1 MKPPSPARALALA
14 LTLAGAAVVHAN
26 RVDPDESRTLGALLL
41 AGGLAALLFRETPGR
56 RRALEAAAVLVLVL
70 AGGELAV
77 RRENRLAQAAYAGR
91 LIHFVDDPL
100 LRYHWKPEISCGAGT
115 TNALGMLDAPRAPEK
130 PAGVLRVACLGDSV
144 GGDCELPRDN
154 ACAELERVLLEERG
168 GRPTEVLNFSV
179 PGYNTLQEARA
190 LEIRAMPFSP
200 DAAVVL
206 YVVNDPYPDL
216 AISNHLPGHFKF
228 QHLLWSGAR
237 FAASR
242 ISGGRLDPFGGLLT
256 DFYESPR
263 AWDGVVVTGFDRIRA
278 AAEPRQMP
286 VVVAVF
292 PLFLPD
298 PLPEHRAIYT
308 KVTREAERHGFVALD
323 LSEAAYKD
331 EPLTAL
337 LKPSRDMIH
346 PNAHAH
352 RLAALS
358 IARAL
363 LEKHPELREK

>member
-1 MKPPSPARALALA
+1 MKFPSPARVLALALA
-14 LTLAGAAVVHAN
+14 LVGAAVIYKN
-26 RVDPDESRTLGALLL
+26 EGDPDESRVL
-41 AGGLAALLFRETPGR
+41 GGLLVVGGVAAILFRETPGR
-56 RRALEAAAVLVLVL
+56 RRAVELTAVLVLVL
-70 AGGELAV
+70 AGGELMV
-77 RRENRLAQAAYAGR
+77 RRENRLAQQAYADR
-91 LIHFVDDPL
+91 LIRFVDDPL
-100 LRYHWKPEISCGAGT
+100 LRYHWKPDASCGEGT
-115 TNALGMLDAPRAPEK
+115 INDLGMLDGPRELQK
-130 PAGVLRVACLGDSV
+130 PPGTLRVACLGDSV
-144 GGDCELPRDN
+144 GGDCTLPRDN
-154 ACAELERVLLEERG
+154 ACAALEQILREERG

-190 LEIRAMPFSP
+190 LEVRAMPFSP

-216 AISNHLPGHFKF
+216 AISHHLPGHFKF

-237 FAASR
+237 FAAAR

-256 DFYESPR
+256 DFYENPR
-263 AWDGVVVTGFDRIRA
+263 AWDGVVVAGFDRIRA
-278 AAEPRQMP
+278 VAEPRAMP

-298 PLPEHRAIYT
+298 PLPEHRAIYP
-308 KVTREAERHGFVALD
+308 KVTREAERHGFITLD
-323 LSEAAYKD
+323 LSEVAYKS

-352 RLAALS
+352 RLAALAV
-358 IARAL
+358 ARAL
-363 LEKHPELREK
+363 LDRHPELRER